1 MKRNIFLTAIL
12 LVMTF
17 PVTAQSLA
25 QLEWMRGTWTQNK
38 GGDIV
43 QESWLGPRGG
53 MMAGVNLSSSAKG
66 TSFEFLRV
74 VEKNGEISYLAS
86 PGGKAPTEF
95 KLKEMLGQ
103 RVTFENLTND
113 FPQRIIY
120 WKEAD
125 GALKAR
131 IEGNI
136 NGKARAMEWQFENAK
151 P

>member
-74 VEKNGEISYLAS
+74 LK
-86 PGGKAPTEF
+86 KTE
-95 KLKEMLGQ
+95 
-103 RVTFENLTND
+103 R
-113 FPQRIIY
+113 
-120 WKEAD
+120 
-125 GALKAR
+125 
-131 IEGNI
+131 
-136 NGKARAMEWQFENAK
+136 
-151 P
+151 

>member
-1 MKRNIFLTAIL
+1 
-12 LVMTF
+12 
-17 PVTAQSLA
+17 
-25 QLEWMRGTWTQNK
+25 
-38 GGDIV
+38 
-43 QESWLGPRGG
+43 
-53 MMAGVNLSSSAKG
+53 MAGVNLSSSAKG